1 MVIPGAN
8 MDILLPENKANEC
21 LVITSTSANEN
32 KWITG
37 RSSRPEVFTEK
48 GVLKKCNKFTGED
61 PCRSMISVK
70 LLCSFIEITL
80 RHECSLVN
88 FYACLKKIAQYQT
101 QCQGS
106 VMK

>member
-37 RSSRPEVFTEK
+37 WSSPPEVFTEK
-48 GVLKKCNKFTGED
+48 GTLKKCKKFTEEY

-70 LLCSFIEITL
+70 LLCNFIEITL
-80 RHECSLVN
+80 WHGCSPVN